1 MKTAL
6 IVLCAVLGALVLLF
20 LLGLLLRRYL
30 TAPAKR
36 RAGVERFKGLT
47 LAHRG
52 LHENPSVPENSLPAF
67 RAAVEAGYG
76 VELDVQLSSDG
87 IPVVF
92 HDQTLERVCG
102 LPGSTRDYPLEK
114 LATTP
119 LFGQEG
125 IGIPSFRDVLDVIG
139 GGVPILVEIKGEDPA
154 FDKTCAKA
162 AELLDNYPGEY
173 WVESFNP
180 LAIAWFRKNRPEI
193 LRGQL
198 AQAYLR
204 MDKYKGKFKY
214 FILQHFL
221 LNFRS
226 RPDFIAYRV
235 GHRDDRSFLRLL
247 RVYGVPAV
255 AWTVKSQDDLAK
267 VKGVFDGVI
276 FEGAGRPDGEG
287 KQA

>member
-6 IVLCAVLGALVLLF
+6 IISGAVLGALVLLF

-36 RAGVERFKGLT
+36 RAGVERFKGLV

-52 LHENPSVPENSLPAF
+52 LHENPGVPENSLPAF

-102 LPGSTRDYPLEK
+102 LPGSTRDYPVEK

-125 IGIPSFRDVLDVIG
+125 IGIPTFREVLDVIG
-139 GGVPILVEIKGEDPA
+139 GRVPILVEIKGEDPA

-162 AELLDNYPGEY
+162 AELLDGYPGEY

-180 LAIAWFRKNRPEI
+180 LALAWFKKNRPAV

-204 MDKYKGKFKY
+204 MDKYKGQFKY
-214 FILQHFL
+214 YFLQHFL

-226 RPDFIAYRV
+226 RPDFLAYRI
-235 GHRDDRSFLRLL
+235 GHRDDRSFCRLRRL
-247 RVYGVPAV
+247 YHVPAV
-255 AWTVKSQDDLAK
+255 AWTVKTRDDLSASK
-267 VKGVFDGVI
+267 DAFDGVI
-276 FEGAGRPDGEG
+276 FEGAGRPDKEG
-287 KQA
+287 A